1 MMKKT
6 LGFLLALWACLFI
19 SAVCLAESELHF
31 SLESGVYPKAQ
42 MLEITCTDD
51 DAAIHYTLDGSAPT
65 AASPLYEGPIKLSV
79 TIGRHDPLS
88 QITGVNIDEPYTPQ
102 KDFPSAHV
110 VRAAAILPDGTV
122 DATAAGTYFVGYKS
136 QEALFGDLPVISLM
150 TDKDNLFDY
159 EKGIFVLG
167 KSFEEWNALQTEPY
181 ENWQVQGNFSNK
193 GKEWERPV
201 TVDFMM
207 AEGEHF
213 TQDMGMRI
221 KGAAS
226 RSMTQKSIRLIA
238 REEYGK
244 KNIKYPLL
252 PDNICQADGEVLD
265 KYKSITLRNGA
276 NDGNNAR
283 IRDPFVSLLARGMEV
298 ETAMSR
304 PVIGYINGEY
314 WGIYSLTEEY
324 SDNHLANH
332 YGLDNENVITIK
344 KSQIEDGTK
353 GDEARFRALQDRL
366 IKKDMADPEEYAKI
380 QQIVDTKSMAD
391 YAAITLY
398 IGNDDGIFHHNNWMI
413 WRTRKI
419 EEGNPYGDTRWRMMI
434 YDSDYSSDVYGDG
447 TAYGNNT
454 IKHFL
459 YVEEYYDY
467 HPARLIVNLLPNEEF
482 QRELILSLC
491 DVRNLYFEKER
502 FTAQLDRMTEEYFDQ
517 TNETFRRF
525 GPDWIVRWNMDTHLA
540 NNLDI
545 LRRYFNGRY
554 SVFPSHIKE
563 TFHLSNPVN
572 IDVSPSDGEKGQIFV
587 NHRNIP
593 ITKRLQMKY
602 FPEYPITLTAQP
614 EEGCT
619 FVRWEAEGSAIL
631 SDPASPETQVQLTGN
646 CKIKA
651 VFE

>member
-1 MMKKT
+1 MKKK
-6 LGFLLALWACLFI
+6 LPVFLLILCAFLL
-19 SAVCLAESELHF
+19 LAATCTAETELSF
-31 SLESGVYPKAQ
+31 SLESGVYPKKQ
-42 MLEITCTDD
+42 TLEITCSDPEVK
-51 DAAIHYTLDGSAPT
+51 IHYTLDGSAPT
-65 AASPLYEGPIKLSV
+65 AASPVYESPLTLNV
-79 TIGRHDPLS
+79 TVGRHDPLS
-88 QITGVNIDEPYTPQ
+88 QITGLSADEPYLPQ

-122 DATAAGTYFVGYKS
+122 AATAAGTYFVGYGS
-136 QEALFGDLPVISLM
+136 RASLFGDLPVISLM
-150 TDKDNLFDY
+150 TDKANLFDY
-159 EKGIFVLG
+159 ETGIFMLG
-167 KSFEEWNALQTEPY
+167 KSHDVWRNQQTEPY
-181 ENWQVQGNFSNK
+181 ENWQVHGNYSNK

-207 AEGEHF
+207 AEGDHF

-226 RSMTQKSIRLIA
+226 RTMVQKSIRLIA

-276 NDGNNAR
+276 NDANNSR
-283 IRDPFVSLLARGMEV
+283 IRDPYISLMARGMEV

-344 KSQIEDGTK
+344 KSQVEDGTK
-353 GDEARFRALQDRL
+353 GDEARFRALQDKL
-366 IKKDMADPEEYAKI
+366 IRKDMADPEEYAKI
-380 QQIVDTKSMAD
+380 RQIVDTKSLAD

-413 WRTRKI
+413 WRTRKA
-419 EEGNPYGDTRWRMMI
+419 EESNPYGDTRWRMML

-447 TAYGNNT
+447 TAYRINT
-454 IKHFL
+454 IRQYLFT
-459 YVEEYYDY
+459 EEYYDH
-467 HPARLIVNLLPNEEF
+467 HPARLMINLLPNEDF
-482 QRELILSLC
+482 RRELVLSLC

-502 FTAQLDRMTEEYFDQ
+502 AMALIDRMTEEYFDQ

-525 GPDWIVRWNMDTHLA
+525 GPDWIVRWNMDNHLTDQL
-540 NNLDI
+540 NI
-545 LRRYFNGRY
+545 LRRYFTGRY
-554 SVFPSHIKE
+554 NVFPGHIE
-563 TFHLSNPVN
+563 EAFHLGDAAEITLS
-572 IDVSPSDGEKGQIFV
+572 SSDGEKGHVLV
-587 NHRNIP
+587 NHRDLP
-593 ITKRLQMKY
+593 VTQAQKMKY

-614 EEGCT
+614 EEGHT
-619 FVRWEAEGSAIL
+619 FVRWEITGGAIL
-631 SDPASPETQVQLTGN
+631 SHPKAPNTLVRLTEN
-646 CKIKA
+646 CKVTA

>member
-1 MMKKT
+1 MMKKAI
-6 LGFLLALWACLFI
+6 LLLLFLICLLF
-19 SAVCLAESELHF
+19 AFPCQAEEARLNF
-31 SLESGVYPKAQ
+31 SLASGVYPKVQ

-51 DAAIHYTLDGSAPT
+51 KAVIHYTLDGSAPT
-65 AASPLYEGPIKLSV
+65 ASSPRYEGPLKLSV

-122 DATAAGTYFVGYKS
+122 CATAAGTYFVGYGS
-136 QEALFGDLPVISLM
+136 RESLFGDLPVISLM
-150 TDKDNLFDY
+150 TDKENLFDY

-167 KSFEEWNALQTEPY
+167 KSFDEWNTMQTEAY

-207 AEGEHF
+207 AEGENF

-252 PDNICQADGEVLD
+252 PDNICQADGQVLD

-283 IRDPFVSLLARGMEV
+283 IRDPLISLLARGMEV

-332 YGLDNENVITIK
+332 YGLDNENVITVK
-344 KSQIEDGTK
+344 KSQIEDGNK

-366 IKKDMADPEEYAKI
+366 IRNDMSDPEEYAKI
-380 QQIVDTKSMAD
+380 QQIVDTKSLAD

-413 WRTRKI
+413 WRTRKK
-419 EEGNPYGDTRWRMMI
+419 EEGNPYGDTRWRMML

-447 TAYGNNT
+447 TAYALNT
-454 IKHFL
+454 VKQFL
-459 YVEEYYDY
+459 FIEEYYDY
-467 HPARLIVNLLPNEEF
+467 HPARLIVNLLPSEEF
-482 QRELILSLC
+482 RKELILSLC
-491 DVRNLYFEKER
+491 DVRNLYFEKGR
-502 FTAQLDRMTEEYFDQ
+502 FSALLDQMTEEYAEH

-525 GPDWIVRWNMDTHLA
+525 GPDWIVRWNMDTHLTD
-540 NNLDI
+540 NLNI
-545 LRRYFNGRY
+545 LRRYFTGRY
-554 SVFPSHIKE
+554 NMFPTHIRDA
-563 TFHLSNPVN
+563 FGLSNAVE
-572 IDVSPSDGEKGQIFV
+572 VSLSSADAEKGQVFV
-587 NHRNIP
+587 NHRDIP
-593 ITKRLQMKY
+593 ITGLMHLKY
-602 FPEYPITLTAQP
+602 FQEYPITLTAQP
-614 EEGCT
+614 KEGST
-619 FVRWEAEGSAIL
+619 FIRWDAEGGAVL
-631 SDPASPETQVQLTGN
+631 SDPTAQETQVQLTGN
-646 CKIKA
+646 CKIVA